1 VATTETTGQKQ
12 RGAFR
17 KGESGNPA
25 GRPRGARNRA
35 TLAAEVLLDG
45 EAERLTRAC
54 ITAALGGDTTAQRLC
69 MERLLPARR
78 DRPVLFALSPM
89 SSAADACVAIGEI
102 VEAVAA
108 GDLTP
113 SEATA
118 MAGLVDVY
126 VRALETRDLEV
137 RVQTLEQRTAAS

>member
-1 VATTETTGQKQ
+1 MATTETTGQKLK
-12 RGAFR
+12 GPFR
-17 KGESGNPA
+17 KGVSGNPA

-35 TLAAEVLLDG
+35 TMAAEALLDG

-54 ITAALGGDTTAQRLC
+54 ITAALGGDITALRLC
-69 MERLLPARR
+69 LERLIPARR
-78 DRPVLFALSPM
+78 DRPVPFALSPM

-137 RVQTLEQRTAAS
+137 RVQTLEQRTAA